1 MEKMTTVQAR
11 NLLHDSKN
19 QVARSLL
26 GRIATCTDV
35 TGEVPAIHNDIEK
48 ANNDGTVT
56 QNEYL
61 ALTRLCNDIII
72 ETDAIKF
79 GEPIKQSLVSI
90 FKNRIWSTSDLSR
103 VLQFRNSVT
112 EMLMLDFI
120 NLDEYIELSNEVDKY
135 IQYTLSNGGIK

>member
-1 MEKMTTVQAR
+1 MGKMTTVQAR

-19 QVARSLL
+19 KVARVLL
-26 GRIATCTDV
+26 GRIATCTDI
-35 TGEVPAIHNDIEK
+35 TNEVPAIHNDIEK
-48 ANNDGTVT
+48 ANKENAVT
-56 QNEYL
+56 GDEYQ

-72 ETDAIKF
+72 EHNSIN
-79 GEPIKQSLVSI
+79 GQPVKQSLVSI